1 LAAEPPLDCLIT
13 AMHGREDRS
22 EQQEL
27 IEEGPSAAEFS
38 FAEFAGEPFFTNT
51 ARTEV
56 LAPVRSTLVGWSG
69 KRLWDRGEDV
79 GEDVALV

>member
-1 LAAEPPLDCLIT
+1 LAGYFAPLGSWPPEPPLDCLIT

-22 EQQEL
+22 GQQEL

-51 ARTEV
+51 AQTEV
-56 LAPVRSTLVGWSG
+56 LAPVRRTFGWVI
-69 KRLWDRGEDV
+69 RQ
-79 GEDVALV
+79 ALMG